1 MGFFKS
7 KKIALSHAIIKTT
20 PMNETIDYNEALVSK
35 KRPTLLTILCILT
48 FLVSGYTLITGVIG
62 IFSTKSFDQAQW
74 EQISEQVAES
84 IAGADENSARIVDE
98 VLASASI
105 TVERGIYYAT
115 TLSLI
120 AILIALVSAYGAY
133 LMWNLRR
140 SGFVFY
146 TIAKIVGIIV
156 PLVLLGFNVIT
167 MVVYGFATVI
177 GVILII
183 LYNVNRKYM
192 V

>member
-1 MGFFKS
+1 
-7 KKIALSHAIIKTT
+7 
-20 PMNETIDYNEALVSK
+20 MNETIDYNEALVSK

-84 IAGADENSARIVDE
+84 LAGADENSARIVDE

-115 TLSLI
+115 PLSLI